1 MEVEMRKVA
10 FIVMV
15 VGLAAGTAVAG
26 EIYGKITEGG
36 AAVGEGASV
45 SVKCGAK
52 AYPAQKTDKTGSY
65 HLVVEGAGKCALTVA
80 LKGQSASLDVVSYD
94 DPVQVDIVAEVKD
107 GKLAVRRK

>member
-1 MEVEMRKVA
+1 MEVGMRKVA

-15 VGLAAGTAVAG
+15 VGLGAGTAVAG

-36 AAVGEGASV
+36 VAVGESASV

-52 AYPAQKTDKTGSY
+52 AYPAQKSDKTGSY
-65 HLVVEGAGKCALTVA
+65 HLVVQEAGKCALTVTI
-80 LKGQSASLDVVSYD
+80 KGQSASLDVVSYD

>member
-1 MEVEMRKVA
+1 MRKFALILTVVA
-10 FIVMV
+10 
-15 VGLAAGTAVAG
+15 LATATSVAG

-36 AAVGEGASV
+36 AAVGESATV

-52 AYPAQKTDKTGSY
+52 AYPGQKTDKTGSY
-65 HLVVEGAGKCALTVA
+65 HLNVQEAGKCTLTVA
-80 LKGQSASLDVVSYD
+80 LKGQSASLEVVSYD

>member
-1 MEVEMRKVA
+1 MRKVA
-10 FIVMV
+10 LIVIV
-15 VGLAAGTAVAG
+15 VAFAVVTAVAG

-36 AAVGEGASV
+36 APVGESATV

-65 HLVVEGAGKCALTVA
+65 HLAVQEAGKCTLTVV
-80 LKGQSASLDVVSYD
+80 LKGQSATLDVVSYD
-94 DPVQVDIVAEVKD
+94 DPVQLDIVAQVKD